1 VAKTV
6 GGFYRLVVEGIEGVR
21 FGYVAEVGT
30 VDWHCFDGAVVQTE
44 ALAIV
49 PIGEGF
55 RWCTGALSALLFL
68 C

>member
-55 RWCTGALSALLFL
+55 
-68 C
+68 